1 MAYHT
6 EENSQLKNSFSETFR
21 ELKLPSLFHHANIRK
36 ADGFYASEAFQTLLL
51 LVFFQRSFIQFLK
64 KNVGENIHSKNT
76 YYRFLENDSFNWTP
90 ATFTT
95 FTTGS

>member
-1 MAYHT
+1 MIYHT

-21 ELKLPSLFHHANIRK
+21 ELKLPSLLHHANIRK
-36 ADGFYASEAFQTLLL
+36 ADGFYASEVFQTLLL
-51 LVFFQRSFIQFLK
+51 LVFFQRSLIQFLK
-64 KNVGENIHSKNT
+64 NNVGENIHSKNT

-95 FTTGS
+95 GS